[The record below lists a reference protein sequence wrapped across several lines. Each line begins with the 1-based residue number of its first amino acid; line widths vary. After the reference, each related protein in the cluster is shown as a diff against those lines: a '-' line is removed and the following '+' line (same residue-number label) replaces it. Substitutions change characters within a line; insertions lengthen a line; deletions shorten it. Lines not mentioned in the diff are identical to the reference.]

1 MNRKSISRI
10 LALALIVLVFIG
22 TIVVV
27 TRYQTVSVP
36 VLNTP
41 VKAGDVIQA
50 SQVSYVSMPANA
62 IFPGL
67 IQQGAQVVGQKA
79 QVDIPASA
87 PLKTDEFV
95 SANTVLAPQLDPNFP
110 YATSEDLPKLRFAL
124 PTDLLHSSGG
134 IIAVGNYV
142 NIQLRYTDPSSK
154 LGVVKFILQRVHVIG
169 AEDNGGNNLSGVV
182 TGTPIASSKI
192 AYWFLALTQSQGDTF
207 GAYPW
212 NALFLFKTDLGQPL
226 LKYGNQTVEVATI
239 AGLSPAD
246 LSGNG
251 GTTTTPT
258 PTPGTNVTPPP
269 GVNPTPGSVVNPTPA
284 TSPKASPSV

>member
-10 LALALIVLVFIG
+10 LALALIVIVFIA

-67 IQQGAQVVGQKA
+67 IQQGAQIAGQKA
-79 QVDIPASA
+79 QIDIPAGA

-95 SANTVLAPQLDPNFP
+95 SANTVLAPQLDPSFP

-142 NIQLRYTDPSSK
+142 NIQIRYTGADK
-154 LGVVKFILQRVHVIG
+154 LSVAKFILQRVHVIG
-169 AEDNGGNNLSGVV
+169 AEDNAGNNLSGVV
-182 TGTPIASSKI
+182 TGAPIASSKV
-192 AYWFLALTQSQGDTF
+192 AYWFLALTQSQADTF
-207 GAYPW
+207 GSYPW
-212 NALFLFKTDLGQPL
+212 NALYFFKTDLSQPL
-226 LKYGNQTVEVATI
+226 LKYGSQTVEVATI
-239 AGLSPAD
+239 AGLSPND
-246 LSGNG
+246 LSDNG
-251 GTTTTPT
+251 GASTNPT
-258 PTPGTNVTPPP
+258 PTP
-269 GVNPTPGSVVNPTPA
+269 VVNPTPAPVVSPTSA
-284 TSPKASPSV
+284 TSPKASPSI

>member
-10 LALALIVLVFIG
+10 LALALIVIVFIG

-41 VKAGDVIQA
+41 AKAGDIIQT
-50 SQVSYVSMPANA
+50 SQISYVSMPANA

-67 IQQGAQVVGQKA
+67 IQQGAQAVGQKA

-95 SANTVLAPQLDPNFP
+95 SANTVLAPQLDPDFP
-110 YATSEDLPKLRFAL
+110 YATNEDLPKLRFAL

-134 IIAVGNYV
+134 IIAVGDYV
-142 NIQLRYTDPSSK
+142 NIQLRDTDPSTK
-154 LGVVKFILQRVHVIG
+154 LSTVKFILQRVHVIG
-169 AEDNGGNNLSGVV
+169 AEDNQGNNLSGVV
-182 TGTPIASSKI
+182 TGAPIASSKI
-192 AYWFLALTQSQGDTF
+192 AYWFLALTQTQSDEF
-207 GAYPW
+207 GSYPW
-212 NALFLFKTDLGQPL
+212 NSLFLFKTNLGQPL
-226 LKYGNQTVEVATI
+226 LKYGDQTVEVATV
-239 AGLSPAD
+239 AGLSPSD

-251 GTTTTPT
+251 NT
-258 PTPGTNVTPPP
+258 
-269 GVNPTPGSVVNPTPA
+269 SANPTPA
-284 TSPKASPSV
+284 PVVNSTPAPVVSPTPVTSPKASPSV